1 MKPLATIVALVIVFL
16 PLISFGQ
23 EQRTNTLTERKS
35 IDWFYADANSQ
46 PKTLLL
52 KVLQFTAPYP
62 GYYQQTSLD
71 TNGNALTARVV
82 PDWAVQNS
90 ANAKLDDALLAQV
103 RQMLAELNAAAT
115 PAGVEPQQG
124 QLHSAVVFFNGHDFL
139 RLNYNGPIPAQLEA
153 ILAILNKEFTAAT
166 QSKLDEVAA
175 HQKSMR
181 ETYGDWQNGAGVT
194 TNASVQMNSCK
205 GNRAL
210 VVLTAGQ
217 RKTVATA
224 SPTGISVYHALILY
238 PDAAVTGSGSGGRWG
253 DDPVQSYVVTWTLP
267 NANGSFSE
275 NTSQRKFEI
284 LNNAIDATV
293 TIGGKTYQLV
303 GGNMFVVRI
312 GSDWLPTVTQLSDV
326 FEEQATPQAT
336 LNRFKANLKDD
347 AAVQKLELN

>member
-1 MKPLATIVALVIVFL
+1 MKSLATIVAVVILFL
-16 PLISFGQ
+16 PAVSLGQ
-23 EQRTNTLTERKS
+23 EQRTNISTERKS

-52 KVLQFTAPYP
+52 KILQFTAPYP

-82 PDWAVQNS
+82 PDWAVQGS
-90 ANAKLDDALLAQV
+90 VNAKLDGALLAQI
-103 RQMLAELNAAAT
+103 RQMLAQLNLPST
-115 PAGVEPQQG
+115 PAGLEQQHG
-124 QLHSAVVFFNGHDFL
+124 QLHSAIVFYDGNDFL
-139 RLNYNGPIPAQLEA
+139 RFNYNGPIPAQIDA
-153 ILAILNKEFTAAT
+153 ILAILNKEFMAAT
-166 QSKLDEVAA
+166 RTRLDEIAA

-181 ETYGDWQNGAGVT
+181 ETYGDWQNRAGITMNVG
-194 TNASVQMNSCK
+194 VQMHSCN

-217 RKTVATA
+217 RKTVATS
-224 SPTGISVYHALILY
+224 SPARISVYHALILY
-238 PDAAVTGSGSGGRWG
+238 PDAAVTGSGGGRWG

-275 NTSQRKFEI
+275 NNSQRKFEI

-293 TIGGKTYQLV
+293 TIAGKTYQLI

-312 GSDWLPTVTQLSDV
+312 GSDWLPTVTQLSEV

-336 LNRFKANLKDD
+336 LDRFKAILKDD
-347 AAVQKLELN
+347 PAVQKLQLN